1 MPSIFTRIIL
11 REIPCHEIYR
21 DSHVI
26 AFLDI
31 APLSFG
37 HALVVPVEECE
48 FLHELSD
55 KSASALGL
63 ALPRVAR
70 AVLAAT
76 GATSYNVLQ
85 NNGAT
90 AHQAVPHVHFH
101 IIPKYGGGS
110 ESGRGS
116 GEGLGIIWKS
126 GQIAPADA
134 SKLSAKIRECIGA

>member
-11 REIPCHEIYR
+11 REIPCHEVYR
-21 DSHVI
+21 DENVI

-31 APLSFG
+31 APLSVG
-37 HALVVPVEECE
+37 HVLIVPVEERE

-55 KSASALGL
+55 ESAAAIGR

-70 AVLAAT
+70 AVIAAT
-76 GATSYNVLQ
+76 GATAYNVVQ

-101 IIPKYGGGS
+101 IIPKYG
-110 ESGRGS
+110 EGS
-116 GEGLGIIWKS
+116 GVGCGLGVDWNA
-126 GQIAPADA
+126 GQLASADA
-134 SKLSAKIRECIGA
+134 TKLVAKIREHIKI

>member
-11 REIPCHEIYR
+11 REIPCHEVYR
-21 DSHVI
+21 DENVI

-31 APLSFG
+31 APLSVG
-37 HALVVPVEECE
+37 HVLIVPVEERE

-55 KSASALGL
+55 ESAAAIGR

-70 AVLAAT
+70 AVIAAT
-76 GATSYNVLQ
+76 GATAYNVLQ

-101 IIPKYGGGS
+101 IIPKYG
-110 ESGRGS
+110 EGS
-116 GEGLGIIWKS
+116 GVGCGLGVDWNA
-126 GQIAPADA
+126 GQLASADA
-134 SKLSAKIRECIGA
+134 TILVAKIREHIKI

>member
-1 MPSIFTRIIL
+1 MPSLFTRIIH
-11 REIPCHEIYR
+11 REIPCHEVYR

-31 APLSFG
+31 SPLSLG
-37 HALVVPVEECE
+37 HILVVPIEERE

-55 KSASALGL
+55 ESAGAIGR
-63 ALPRVAR
+63 ALPRIAR

-76 GATSYNVLQ
+76 GAKAYNILQ

-101 IIPKYGGGS
+101 IIPKYG
-110 ESGRGS
+110 EGS
-116 GEGLGIIWKS
+116 GVGCGLGVNWNAGKL
-126 GQIAPADA
+126 APVDA
-134 SKLSAKIRECIGA
+134 SILVSKIREQIEK

>member
-11 REIPCHEIYR
+11 REIPCHEVYR

-31 APLSFG
+31 SPLSLG
-37 HALVVPVEECE
+37 HVLVVPLEERE

-55 KSASALGL
+55 ESAAAIGR

-70 AVLAAT
+70 AVMAAT
-76 GATSYNVLQ
+76 GATAYNVLQ
-85 NNGAT
+85 NNGAA

-101 IIPKYGGGS
+101 IIPKYG
-110 ESGRGS
+110 EGS
-116 GEGLGIIWKS
+116 GVGCGLGVNWNA
-126 GQIAPADA
+126 GQLAPADA
-134 SKLSAKIRECIGA
+134 SMLVAKIREHIEV

>member
-11 REIPCHEIYR
+11 REIPCHEVYR
-21 DSHVI
+21 DENVI

-31 APLSFG
+31 APLSVG
-37 HALVVPVEECE
+37 HVLIVPVEERE

-55 KSASALGL
+55 ESAAAIGR

-70 AVLAAT
+70 AVIAAT
-76 GATSYNVLQ
+76 GATAYNVLQ

-101 IIPKYGGGS
+101 IIPKYV
-110 ESGRGS
+110 EGS
-116 GEGLGIIWKS
+116 GVGCGLGVDWNA
-126 GQIAPADA
+126 GQLASADA
-134 SKLSAKIRECIGA
+134 TKLVAKIREHIKI